1 MSSFTVESWTWC
13 AVTLC
18 MILARYVARLWHFR
32 FKISKLMV
40 EDWFMAFL
48 TGLYIVLIAF
58 LNVDHDVSTNLI
70 DPNDPIQLTPE
81 EIAKRTWGSKTVLLV
96 EQSMCAVQWGTKGCL
111 LILYWRI
118 THNLRQHLAVKLVAV
133 YVVSTYCIMFIL
145 YFGVWCRP
153 FHDYWAVPTDNVQ
166 CTTALNHL
174 ITNLTFNLSSDLM
187 IIAIPLPLLLKQHLA
202 FKKKLLMIFPF
213 TLGFF
218 SMICAILSKYSS
230 FTNPF
235 SVAWVYWYCREASTV
250 MIVTNMPYA
259 WALIRRIFK
268 LRSFFGDSE
277 QDVVQ
282 DGNVREYQ
290 GQSVRT
296 RTLGS
301 VSRPKSKSWWRKSSA
316 AKQRPMDSSENE
328 MVSRTKSNAEDGNGH
343 LGDPASSDVS
353 VSGGSV
359 QKPPPARTA
368 TDAVDK
374 MYNLDLEDEEL
385 VRTDTMRRLGRGYNP
400 E

>member
-1 MSSFTVESWTWC
+1 
-13 AVTLC
+13 
-18 MILARYVARLWHFR
+18 
-32 FKISKLMV
+32 MV

-70 DPNDPIQLTPE
+70 DPNDPIQLTPQ
-81 EIAKRTWGSKTVLLV
+81 EISKRTWGSKTVLLV
-96 EQSMCAVQWGTKGCL
+96 EQCMCAVQWGTKGCL
-111 LILYWRI
+111 LILYWRL
-118 THNLRQHLAVKLVAV
+118 THNLKQNLAVKIVSA
-133 YVVSTYCIMFIL
+133 YVVTTYCVMFIL

-153 FHDYWAVPTDNVQ
+153 FSDYWAVPTDNVQ

-174 ITNLTFNLSSDLM
+174 ITNLVFNLSSDVM
-187 IIAIPLPLLLKQHLA
+187 IIAIPLPLLMKQHLA
-202 FKKKLLMIFPF
+202 TKKKLLMIFPF

-268 LRSFFGDSE
+268 IRSFFGDSE
-277 QDVVQ
+277 QDVVR
-282 DGNVREYQ
+282 DGQVRQYQ
-290 GQSVRT
+290 GQSVGT
-296 RTLGS
+296 RTHGS
-301 VSRPKSKSWWRKSSA
+301 TSQSRKKSWWRKSSA
-316 AKQRPMDSSENE
+316 PRQRPMSSSENE
-328 MVSRTKSNAEDGNGH
+328 MVSRTRSTT
-343 LGDPASSDVS
+343 GDVKGDDLPSSDVS
-353 VSGGSV
+353 MNDSI
-359 QKPPPARTA
+359 QKPPPAVTA
-368 TDAVDK
+368 TDAIDK
-374 MYNLDLEDEEL
+374 IYNLDFDDEEL
-385 VRTDTMRRLGRGYNP
+385 ERTDTLGRLRRGYNP

>member
-18 MILARYVARLWHFR
+18 MVLARFVARIWHFR
-32 FKISKLMV
+32 SIKKLMV

-70 DPNDPIQLTPE
+70 DPNHPIELTPH
-81 EIAKRTWGSKTVLLV
+81 EIEKRTWGSKTVLLV

-111 LILYWRI
+111 LILYWRL
-118 THNLRQHLAVKLVAV
+118 THNLRQHLAVKLVAT
-133 YVVSTYCIMFIL
+133 YVVVTYCVMFIL

-174 ITNLTFNLSSDLM
+174 ITNLSFNLSSDLM
-187 IIAIPLPLLLKQHLA
+187 IIAIPLPLLLKQHLEL
-202 FKKKLLMIFPF
+202 KKKLLMIFPF

-230 FTNPF
+230 FTDPY

-259 WALIRRIFK
+259 WALIRRIFN

-277 QDVVQ
+277 QDVARQ
-282 DGNVREYQ
+282 DHVREYQ

-296 RTLGS
+296 RTQGS
-301 VSRPKSKSWWRKSSA
+301 MQRSRKPSWFWKRSTTPKERAIS
-316 AKQRPMDSSENE
+316 SSENE
-328 MVSRTKSNAEDGNGH
+328 MVSRTRSNAGDVKAD
-343 LGDPASSDVS
+343 LADPASSNVS
-353 VSGGSV
+353 MDGSV
-359 QKPPPARTA
+359 QKPPPAATT

-374 MYNLDLEDEEL
+374 IYNLDDDEL
-385 VRTDTMRRLGRGYNP
+385 FRTDTLRRLGRGYNP